1 MKRSVSISDVAEHAG
16 VSVGT
21 VSNALNSPHLVSKRT
36 LALVEAAIRELDY
49 VRNGFARQL
58 RLGKSPI
65 VGMLVWTIS
74 NPFFADLAHATE
86 IEAEK
91 FGLNVLVASS
101 DHSIARENRYLDM
114 FELQKVRGLFVV
126 PLGGIPEQLER
137 LHARGTPIVLLGAD
151 HPKEFSSVGLDGTK
165 GGHIA
170 AQHLIDLGR
179 NRLAFVG
186 GPISQVVDRL
196 TGASRAATEAT
207 GATLRI
213 FDTPDMTAAAGQ
225 AVGRSIA
232 ALPEQ
237 DRPDGIVA
245 ANDLVALGILQAL
258 TLTAHIRVPEDIAVV
273 GYDDIDFAAASIVP
287 LTSIRQP
294 RDAIARESLRM
305 LLLQDEAESIAPAE
319 HVLLVPE
326 LVVRESTRGVRG

>member
-1 MKRSVSISDVAEHAG
+1 MRPGCICVTCLPGNREVFGQVFSGFDHARN
-16 VSVGT
+16 
-21 VSNALNSPHLVSKRT
+21 NAK
-36 LALVEAAIRELDY
+36 AFD
-49 VRNGFARQL
+49 
-58 RLGKSPI
+58 
-65 VGMLVWTIS
+65 W
-74 NPFFADLAHATE
+74 LAH
-86 IEAEK
+86 
-91 FGLNVLVASS
+91 
-101 DHSIARENRYLDM
+101 D
-114 FELQKVRGLFVV
+114 
-126 PLGGIPEQLER
+126 
-137 LHARGTPIVLLGAD
+137 
-151 HPKEFSSVGLDGTK
+151 
-165 GGHIA
+165 
-170 AQHLIDLGR
+170 
-179 NRLAFVG
+179 
-186 GPISQVVDRL
+186 
-196 TGASRAATEAT
+196 
-207 GATLRI
+207 
-213 FDTPDMTAAAGQ
+213 AAAGQ